1 MGTWGIGN
9 YENDTVQDWLSEND
23 GTINYEYVE
32 PYLAQ
37 VLNEEEFIDDEE
49 SFISLAALEW
59 MADSIENKSINEIN
73 IDELV
78 YVQIKSILKSAKK
91 ILNFKG
97 HSELRELWQES
108 DEYELWL
115 NHQNNLIDK
124 IKLFLQK
131 IDKKFQAPGTSW
143 SLLDDED

>member
-37 VLNEEEFIDDEE
+37 VLSEEEFIDDEE

-131 IDKKFQAPGTSW
+131 IDKKFQAPGMEGVSAR
-143 SLLDDED
+143 